1 MNNQMPYGFIPQMP
15 PQNPNNQQCKCTM
28 ELRRVN
34 DRIDN
39 LERQLRRLERRVN
52 TLENNNYPYP
62 RPMPISNVPNN
73 DQLSNNYMI

>member
-1 MNNQMPYGFIPQMP
+1 
-15 PQNPNNQQCKCTM
+15 M

-62 RPMPISNVPNN
+62 RPMPIYNVPNN